1 MNNTDHTWSALLKA
15 ACDPE
20 GRTSPRISGWC
31 SWVLQT
37 EKHDACWR
45 AVRSCRLVVT
55 FNIHIRDTY
64 VWFASESASA
74 DPTTPD
80 AWIKWQNISN
90 ETVRRSVLCIYIHNH
105 LSHIEIRVKNVSHGH
120 FTLVQ
125 ELQTKVIA
133 LDEIHM
139 STNQVKQRLP
149 WSTMLFRQRRKSLMK
164 LVRHEPHEQAPV

>member
-37 EKHDACWR
+37 EKHNACWH

-55 FNIHIRDTY
+55 FNIHNQRYIRLICFRIGFSRSSHT
-64 VWFASESASA
+64 WCMNQ
-74 DPTTPD
+74 TTKHL
-80 AWIKWQNISN
+80 KWD
-90 ETVRRSVLCIYIHNH
+90 RHSVLYIYIYNN

-125 ELQTKVIA
+125 ELQTEVIA

-149 WSTMLFRQRRKSLMK
+149 WSPLLFRQRRKSLMK